1 MSEVK
6 NINWEVIV
14 EKVSSYQGT
23 IRDFCKEGKWM
34 FWKIICLGPLNFQI
48 LCILHLKS
56 EVFNKNE
63 KSLDFEENEKI
74 LKIQFLC
81 VLENF

>member
-1 MSEVK
+1 MGEIMK
-6 NINWEVIV
+6 N
-14 EKVSSYQGT
+14 
-23 IRDFCKEGKWM
+23 
-34 FWKIICLGPLNFQI
+34 
-48 LCILHLKS
+48 LKS